1 MLFEWI
7 MLAMLT
13 TLVVCFG
20 GYMANISQ
28 LWKDD

>member
-1 MLFEWI
+1 MV
-7 MLAMLT
+7 T

-20 GYMANISQ
+20 GYLANISQ